1 MMMKALAGL
10 WRRTPVVADRP
21 ALREFL
27 SGEAAFLAQ
36 KTTVEYCRARS
47 GLLWQKLF
55 SEEEFR
61 GALDRCRWGAMA
73 AVLADQLIVAEGLLR
88 AHAGGREAALGA
100 ALAALYQDI
109 LTGYSAAEP
118 DRHVGW
124 DDLAAEFPAR
134 ISRAQL
140 GPPHAPDQIAKT
152 AGNRVYDLLPIHKSL
167 RGHDREMMVNA
178 IRFGMVAFQERLVQA
193 VRDPALLARNLIA
206 ETTPGA

>member
-1 MMMKALAGL
+1 MLMKALAGL

-21 ALREFL
+21 ALRELL

-73 AVLADQLIVAEGLLR
+73 AVLADQIIVTEGLLR
-88 AHAGGREAALGA
+88 AHAAGSEAALGET
-100 ALAALYQDI
+100 LVTLYQDI
-109 LTGYSAAEP
+109 LLGYGEAEP
-118 DRHVGW
+118 DRHAGW
-124 DDLAAEFPAR
+124 DDLSAELPAR
-134 ISRAQL
+134 VARAQL
-140 GPPHAPDQIAKT
+140 GPPHGPDQIAKT

-178 IRFGMVAFQERLVQA
+178 IRFGMVAFQERLVLA
-193 VRDPALLARNLIA
+193 VRDPGLLARNLIA
-206 ETTPGA
+206 GTSPQA